1 MKITD
6 IAFVVMVV
14 VLLSSVL
21 LTFDIMTVHMNCL
34 KAHDK
39 P

>member
-21 LTFDIMTVHMNCL
+21 LIFDIMAVHMNCL
-34 KAHDK
+34 KAHGK